1 MPDMSRYYITE
12 LTAEQYEEMSYALS
26 GWRKILSPHISDLC
40 KPIPE
45 TPFSLRASGT
55 IRIYDFW
62 AESWADAKA
71 SMAQESGGS

>member
-1 MPDMSRYYITE
+1 MPI
-12 LTAEQYEEMSYALS
+12 TAEQYEENTHVEPRWRIIKSYL
-26 GWRKILSPHISDLC
+26 LHDLC

-71 SMAQESGGS
+71 SMAQESGES

>member
-12 LTAEQYEEMSYALS
+12 LTAEQYEETSYALS

-40 KPIPE
+40 KPVPME
-45 TPFSLRASGT
+45 TAHDRYLKK
-55 IRIYDFW
+55 YDFW

-71 SMAQESGGS
+71 SMAQESGER

>member
-1 MPDMSRYYITE
+1 MPDMSRFYITE
-12 LTAEQYEEMSYALS
+12 LTAEQYEGMSYALS
-26 GWRKILSPHISDLC
+26 GYRKIKSNCFRDLC

-62 AESWADAKA
+62 ADSWADAKEA
-71 SMAQESGGS
+71 HDGN